1 MAGKQLFQEVLI
13 MAKKKTKGK
22 IKKLHEASSKCTV
35 QGKSKLPEPIIRVSP
50 LVFQTIRDITV
61 DAGPFETGGLLIGE
75 KKYVGNEY
83 IITIKK
89 ATGPG
94 EKAQF
99 STHHYNPDIDHYR
112 EELLNE
118 LYLNGLVYIGEWHKH
133 PGSSNEPS
141 YTDLNTMIEITSDDQ
156 TKDIISAITT
166 VVDVND
172 DVSKEFNVNFYY
184 YRRGMKNFVPVTT
197 DIITGPILKEKPCPV
212 EKVFLEVKYILELFK
227 NSNQAVDI
235 RGRLTDN
242 KTATFLPVTE
252 SFNSVTARMI
262 MNEKK
267 DVEISLNDVM
277 EDVLILV
284 SIKDETPDV
293 TCWQLDY
300 KNGGVKQID
309 IELIDIQK
317 NLFTR
322 LGGLGIRSGLAG
334 KTVTMVGLGSVGAT
348 AAVQLTKA
356 GITDF
361 VLIDPDE
368 LKLHN
373 VIRHVC
379 DLSDLGRFKVDAVA
393 EKLASIN
400 PDVNITKIIDDCEE
414 AHGSMGDSLSESD
427 LFIVSTDTPDSRMF
441 MNYLS
446 VDLGIPSVHISL
458 HERARSGSVFRIV
471 PGITGCRSCIGD
483 GRWGG
488 EFIPGTVDY
497 SEAMDERDI
506 LYQPGLD
513 SDISLVTMLGV
524 RMAISTIIEPKAET
538 AAGIGTNYF
547 LWNGYPEKDSA
558 MLTLGNGLG
567 IPRNEQCDVCGK
579 KYKKNINTLIHFAKE
594 LLGSAEVQ

>member
-22 IKKLHEASSKCTV
+22 IKKLHKASSKCMM

-50 LVFQTIRDITV
+50 QVFQTIRDITV
-61 DAGPFETGGLLIGE
+61 DAGPFETGGLLLGE

-133 PGSSNEPS
+133 PGSFNEPS
-141 YTDLNTMIEITSDDQ
+141 YTDLNTMIEITNDDQ

-172 DVSKEFNVNFYY
+172 DVSKDFNINFYY

-197 DIITGPILKEKPCPV
+197 DIITGPILKKKPCPV

-262 MNEKK
+262 MNENK

-300 KNGGVKQID
+300 KNSGVKQID

-322 LGGLGIRSGLAG
+322 LGGLGIRPGLAG

-400 PDVNITKIIDDCEE
+400 PDVNITKIIDDCEK

-458 HERARSGSVFRIV
+458 HERARSGSVSRIV
-471 PGITGCRSCIGD
+471 PGITGCRNCVGD
-483 GRWGG
+483 GRWGS

-524 RMAISTIIEPKAET
+524 RMAIATIINPTAET
-538 AAGIGTNYF
+538 AVGLGTNYIH
-547 LWNGYPEKDSA
+547 WNGYPEKDGA
-558 MLTLGNGLG
+558 MLTLGGLG